1 MNICTKMKDAVF
13 AEFCRTHFDMDG
25 DGVVS
30 PGEAAAVK
38 EIKCPNLGIASLE
51 GIEEF
56 PNVEVLDVSGNPLGQ
71 LDVSPLTKLK
81 TLVCEDCSLT
91 SLSFPT
97 AVIGLYCAM
106 NNLFS
111 LDLSQCANLRYL
123 CCYRNSLAEIE
134 LTGTKWDAVRP
145 GSLMPFGSPVDA
157 LVNGVKYDEYFKQNR
172 DVKIYATEKQIT
184 EIYKYI
190 VHYINDPVW
199 DYKTEYL
206 TKG

>member
-1 MNICTKMKDAVF
+1 MKDAVF

-30 PGEAAAVK
+30 LEEAAAVK
-38 EIKCPNLGIASLE
+38 EIKCPNLGIASLD

-56 PNVEVLDVSGNPLGQ
+56 PNVEVLDVSGNPLGT
-71 LDVSPLTKLK
+71 LDVSYLTKLK
-81 TLVCEDCSLT
+81 TLVCQNCSLT

-97 AVIGLYCAM
+97 TIVSLYCAL
-106 NNLFS
+106 NNLTVLDIS
-111 LDLSQCANLRYL
+111 LCPNLRHL
-123 CCYRNSLAEIE
+123 CCHRNVLKEIV
-134 LTGTKWDAVRP
+134 LTGSKWSAMLP
-145 GSLMPFGSPVDA
+145 ASLEPFGSPVDA

-172 DVKIYATEKQIT
+172 DVKIYVTEKQLT

-190 VHYINDPVW
+190 VHYIDDPVW
-199 DYKTEYL
+199 DYKIEYR